1 MARDKDPKDWH
12 GHRIITEDELAS
24 PEFTTDARLKRR
36 RAIRHGIILTLVVLV
51 LAAAMVMAYL
61 INTRAIVID
70 ALEPQP
76 TVESSVAFNEACPT
90 TEFSYIE
97 PGKMKVNVMNA
108 TQISGLAGATATKL
122 RKRGFKVV
130 DVGNAR
136 LSPVEV
142 VGAVRSGPDGY
153 AQAMT
158 VQRNIKGLTYVY
170 DAKRPG
176 STVDVVIGT
185 KYKDLVKEKSVNTK
199 AGKLGCTAPKPKDEA
214 KETKA
219 PAKSAPSKDK

>member
-199 AGKLGCTAPKPKDEA
+199 AGKLGCTPPKPKGEA

-219 PAKSAPSKDK
+219 PARPAPSKDK